1 MKEKIITIAGQKTGA
16 AYCYAT
22 EIAFSRY
29 TGKNIEDAF
38 REGQPVSPEDVLY
51 LILSAIVAYYESRN
65 EQPPVESTSVIYKAT
80 PQEITSAVT
89 EITNLRLA
97 WYNLPPLEK
106 IKADK
111 EAEKAKEEGEGKN

>member
-1 MKEKIITIAGQKTGA
+1 MKEKIINIAGQKTGV

-22 EIAFSRY
+22 EIAFSHY
-29 TGKNIEDAF
+29 TDKNIEDAF
-38 REGQPVSPEDVLY
+38 REGQPVSPEDVVY
-51 LILSAIVAYYESRN
+51 LILSAIDAYYGSRN
-65 EQPPVESTSVIYKAT
+65 EQPPVESRSLIYKAT
-80 PQEITSAVT
+80 PQEITKAVT

-111 EAEKAKEEGEGKN
+111 EAEKAKEEDGAKN

>member
-1 MKEKIITIAGQKTGA
+1 MKEKIINIAGQKTGV

-22 EIAFSRY
+22 EIAFSKY
-29 TGKNIEDAF
+29 TEKNIEDAF
-38 REGQPVSPEDVLY
+38 REGQSVSPEDVVY
-51 LILSAIVAYYESRN
+51 LILSAIDAYYGSRN
-65 EQPPVESTSVIYKAT
+65 EQQPVESRSLIYKAT
-80 PQEITSAVT
+80 PQEITKAVT

-111 EAEKAKEEGEGKN
+111 EAEKAKEEDGAKN